1 MGYSIEDA
9 RQEMYEA
16 ELAELER
23 EEELLRFQELRD
35 EYASLIDKR
44 RRRRRM
50 IWLFSFVGIGA
61 LFSLLIISL
70 LKTDSEQSL
79 NLLARLL
86 GAPDIRDG
94 AKLILAFGLI
104 ATVAMSTLA
113 YLNSPNLRSTKKLGR
128 SSDFVELK
136 RYIDSKFEQIPT
148 ESVSLSGDA
157 ERKDRKAAVD
167 AIHRKLEEEACA
179 EVFDKLK
186 AEAAQAVRRDGLDA
200 RLSVT
205 RLRLNQEVQAL
216 AKRGNLN
223 LVLGIV
229 TTLVG
234 LVSLTYA
241 VATAPRE
248 VPVDVLGA
256 HFVPRLSLSILVEI
270 FAYFFLK
277 LYKQSLAEIKYFQ
290 NELTN
295 VESRSA
301 AVAFALE
308 SGEKNIASQ
317 IALELSRTERNFVLN
332 KGQTTVE
339 LERERISSQN
349 YERSIRAGSKLFRS
363 FGRKS

>member
-9 RQEMYEA
+9 REEMYEA
-16 ELAELER
+16 ELAERER

-35 EYASLIDKR
+35 EYASLVDKR
-44 RRRRRM
+44 RRSRKT
-50 IWLFSFVGIGA
+50 ILLFSVLGGGA
-61 LFSLLIISL
+61 VASVLITSLLV
-70 LKTDSEQSL
+70 TDSDQSL
-79 NLLARLL
+79 TMLARLI

-94 AKLILAFGLI
+94 AKWIFAVGLI
-104 ATVAMSTLA
+104 VAVAASTLA
-113 YLNSPNLRSTKKLGR
+113 YLNSPNLKSTGVLGR
-128 SSDFVELK
+128 GADFVDLK
-136 RYIDSKFEQIPT
+136 RYIDFKFEQILT
-148 ESVSLSGDA
+148 ESVSISGDA
-157 ERKDRKAAVD
+157 EKKDRKTAVD

-179 EVFDKLK
+179 EVFDRLK
-186 AEAAQAVRRDGLDA
+186 AEAAQAARRDGLDA

-223 LVLGIV
+223 LVLGII

-234 LVSLTYA
+234 LASLTYA

-248 VPVDVLGA
+248 VPVDVLSA
-256 HFVPRLSLSILVEI
+256 HFIPRLSLSILIEV

-308 SGEKNIASQ
+308 SGEKDIASQ

-349 YERSIRAGSKLFRS
+349 YQRSIRAGSRLFRDFS
-363 FGRKS
+363 KKS